1 MLKMPGSAVYKLAQE
16 GKFPTHDVV
25 WRQGRQESLGRFR
38 EILPSVHA
46 EQWRI
51 LALRQIPNGR
61 SMDEVM
67 RLLVA
72 MQTSD
77 KHGIDTPAN
86 WQPGDD
92 VIVPPPGSCGAAKRS
107 HTDDV
112 TVLDWFMCLKNAPRI
127 NNRCPTRRLLDGDS
141 VALHPRQ

>member
-25 WRQGRQESLGRFR
+25 WRQGRQESLGRFE
-38 EILPSVHA
+38 EIFPSV
-46 EQWRI
+46 RCGTRPCI
-51 LALRQIPNGR
+51 LALRQISNGR

-77 KHGIDTPAN
+77 KHGIATPAN
-86 WQPGDD
+86 WQPGVDI
-92 VIVPPPGSCGAAKRS
+92 IVPPPGSCGAAKKIAHR
-107 HTDDV
+107 
-112 TVLDWFMCLKNAPRI
+112 
-127 NNRCPTRRLLDGDS
+127 RCHSLGLVHVPEKCPKDK
-141 VALHPRQ
+141 

>member
-16 GKFPTHDVV
+16 GKFPTHNVC
-25 WRQGRQESLGRFR
+25 RQMRPKSLGRFR
-38 EILPSVHA
+38 ELFPFVHCGT
-46 EQWRI
+46 RSNTMGI

-77 KHGIDTPAN
+77 KHGIATPAN
-86 WQPGDD
+86 WQPGVDI
-92 VIVPPPGSCGAAKRS
+92 IVPPPGSCGAAKKIAHR
-107 HTDDV
+107 
-112 TVLDWFMCLKNAPRI
+112 
-127 NNRCPTRRLLDGDS
+127 RCHSLGLVHVPEKCPKDK
-141 VALHPRQ
+141 